1 MVFSSVTFLFYF
13 LPGFLVLYFL
23 APAWAKNTV
32 LLLCSLFFYAWGEPA
47 FVLVLLLSIA
57 LNYGFGRA
65 LESARK
71 PILIAGIATNLLL
84 LGVFKYLD
92 FLLGALQ
99 QVLPVAERWVPSD
112 VGLALPLGISFFTFQ
127 SVSYLIDVYR
137 KDTRPER
144 NIVTMGA
151 YIAMFPQLVAG
162 PIVRYKTI
170 VEDLHKK
177 RLSMESAYA
186 GIRYFV
192 VGLAMKVLLAD
203 PLAHPADLVFAA
215 DPQAL
220 AFSVAWL
227 GAIAYHF
234 QIYFDFCGYS
244 YMAIGLGLILGL
256 RFPSNFNY
264 PYISQSITE
273 FWRRWH
279 ISLSAWFRD
288 YLYIPLGGNRYGG
301 AVTMRNLL
309 LVFLL
314 CGLWHGAAWNFVV
327 WGLYQ
332 GGFLV
337 IERLGLGGV
346 IKNVWRPFRHLY
358 VWVVAV
364 IGWVIF
370 RAEDMPHAWSFIQSM
385 LVPSEL
391 GIAEVG
397 QYFGNQV
404 LWFFPLA
411 LVCATPVLRLL
422 GDRFEAA
429 VTQAGSARVWISTSV
444 LATLFLWTA
453 ATMST
458 STYSPFIYFR
468 F

>member
-23 APAWAKNTV
+23 APARVKNAA
-32 LLLCSLFFYAWGEPA
+32 LLVCSLFFYAWGEPT
-47 FVLVLLLSIA
+47 FVLVLLVSIA

-65 LESARK
+65 LAVARK
-71 PILIAGIATNLLL
+71 SVLIAGVVTNLLL
-84 LGVFKYLD
+84 LAIFKYLD
-92 FLLGALQ
+92 FLLAALVQ
-99 QVLPVAERWVPSD
+99 ALPALGQWVPAQ

-137 KDTRPER
+137 KDTPPEKS
-144 NIVTMGA
+144 IVTMGA

-170 VEDLHKK
+170 VADLHRK
-177 RLSMESAYA
+177 RLSMESAYV

-203 PLAHPADLVFAA
+203 PLAQPADLVFGA
-215 DPQAL
+215 DPQSL
-220 AFSVAWL
+220 TMGIAWL
-227 GAIAYHF
+227 GALAYHF

-244 YMAIGLGLILGL
+244 YMAIGLGLVLGL
-256 RFPSNFNY
+256 RFPPNFNY

-279 ISLSAWFRD
+279 MSLSAWFRD
-288 YLYIPLGGNRYGG
+288 YLYIPLGGNRGSKLS
-301 AVTMRNLL
+301 TMRNLL

-314 CGLWHGAAWNFVV
+314 CGLWHGAAWNFIV

-332 GGFLV
+332 GVFLIV
-337 IERLGLGGV
+337 ERLGLGRV
-346 IKNVWRPFRHLY
+346 LSQLWRPLRHLY
-358 VWVVAV
+358 VWVIAV

-370 RAEDMPHAWSFIQSM
+370 RAEDMPHAWNFIRSM
-385 LVPSEL
+385 LWPSNAGSSAL
-391 GIAEVG
+391 GH
-397 QYFGNQV
+397 YFGNQI
-404 LWFFPLA
+404 LWFFPVA
-411 LVCATPVLRLL
+411 LLCATPLLKHLILRAQ
-422 GDRFEAA
+422 GE
-429 VTQAGSARVWISTSV
+429 TTGSGKVWFGT
-444 LATLFLWTA
+444 ATLAALFVLTA
-453 ATMST
+453 AAMST